1 MKIAIYPGTFDPLTN
16 GHLDLIERA
25 SKLFD
30 NLIVL
35 VGENTAKKPLFNVKE
50 RVFMIKESIKHLA
63 NVTVDSNA
71 KLTVEYAK
79 KHNVKI
85 LVRGVR
91 AFADFEY
98 ELQMALMNRKL
109 DEKIETVFLMP
120 KNEYS
125 YLNSSLIKGIADFDA
140 NIKAFVPPAV
150 ITMFKE
156 KRKKKES

>member
-1 MKIAIYPGTFDPLTN
+1 MKIAIYPGTFDPLTH

-25 SKLFD
+25 SKLFSK
-30 NLIVL
+30 LIVV
-35 VGENTAKKPLFNVKE
+35 VGENTAKKPLFDVKE
-50 RVFMIKESIKHLA
+50 RVYMIEQSIKHLK
-63 NVTVDSNA
+63 NVTVDSNSE
-71 KLTVEYAK
+71 LTVEYAK
-79 KHNVKI
+79 KHNVNI

-109 DEKIETVFLMP
+109 DENIETVFLMP

-140 NIKAFVPPAV
+140 DVKEFVPPVV
-150 ITMFKE
+150 IKMFKK
-156 KRKKKES
+156 KRKKK

>member
-1 MKIAIYPGTFDPLTN
+1 MKVAIYPGTFDPLTN

-25 SKLFD
+25 SKLF
-30 NLIVL
+30 NKLIVL
-35 VGENTAKKPLFNVKE
+35 VGENSAKKPLFNVDE
-50 RVFMIKESIKHLA
+50 RVKMIENSIKHLK
-63 NVTVDSNA
+63 NVKVDSNSE
-71 KLTVEYAK
+71 LTVEYAK
-79 KHNVKI
+79 KHNVNI

-109 DEKIETVFLMP
+109 DENIETVFLMP

-140 NIKAFVPPAV
+140 DIKEFVPPAV
-150 ITMFKE
+150 IKMLKQ
-156 KRKKKES
+156 KRKKK

>member
-1 MKIAIYPGTFDPLTN
+1 MKVAIYPGTFDPLTK

-25 SKLFD
+25 SKLF
-30 NLIVL
+30 NRLIVL
-35 VGENTAKKPLFNVKE
+35 VGENTAKKPLFDVKE
-50 RVFMIKESIKHLA
+50 RVYMIEQSIKHLN
-63 NVTVDSNA
+63 NVTVDSNSE
-71 KLTVEYAK
+71 LTVEYAK
-79 KHNVKI
+79 KHNVNI

-109 DEKIETVFLMP
+109 DENIETVFLMP

-140 NIKAFVPPAV
+140 DIKNFVPPIV
-150 ITMFKE
+150 IKMFKK
-156 KRKKKES
+156 KRKEK